1 MELVE
6 VLTGFKFIGEKIK
19 ELDETGR
26 KKYIFGFEESYGYL
40 AGTFSR
46 DKDAVVA
53 SMLICEMAAYYKSRG
68 MSLYEGLQEIYGK
81 YGFFIEA
88 NHSFTLEGREGTEKI
103 GCAMDVLREDKTG
116 FFRECEIAAVRDYQ
130 LGEKYSPDSGKK
142 SPLDLP
148 VSNVLYYELRDGS
161 WFCIRPSGTEPKLK
175 IYFGVSGP
183 SADKAE
189 QKLGKIRE
197 SVVAAIKKLLY

>member
-1 MELVE
+1 
-6 VLTGFKFIGEKIK
+6 
-19 ELDETGR
+19 
-26 KKYIFGFEESYGYL
+26 
-40 AGTFSR
+40 
-46 DKDAVVA
+46 
-53 SMLICEMAAYYKSRG
+53 
-68 MSLYEGLQEIYGK
+68 
-81 YGFFIEA
+81 
-88 NHSFTLEGREGTEKI
+88 
-103 GCAMDVLREDKTG
+103 
-116 FFRECEIAAVRDYQ
+116 
-130 LGEKYSPDSGKK
+130 
-142 SPLDLP
+142 LP